1 MKRFRKGAASFYI
14 VSFST
19 LILVIIAASFATVII
34 SAVTRASNDDLSQ
47 SAYDAALA
55 GVEDAKLA
63 FANYQRCL
71 QKAGI
76 TPREPDGDGAVT
88 CEEILWWMLPD
99 NADCDM
105 VAHMIGRIPDYE
117 SGEVLVSDTTST
129 DGSGKTSDLNQ
140 AYTCVKISTVLRD
153 YKANLSSTSNYRLVR
168 VSLDKANAADIKK
181 VKFGWY
187 SVKEGQ
193 TTNFTNFSTVDGKN
207 RVTFQPAPAASIDQ
221 SVASISQP
229 PTPPTVQIQ
238 MVQTSSDYT
247 MDEVN
252 SLSRG
257 DRTDRATLFLVPT
270 EDETLGK
277 EGDGTYEGVYDATA
291 EKNII
296 SASQVAKTNSQQIS
310 IKPYAVKCRE
320 DANPLCEVT
329 IELPNPI
336 GKTEKRVND
345 TFLFLVALPYGE
357 PDTDFVMEF
366 LCDDTN
372 ELCEATV
379 NEVGGEVIENTAYTR
394 GVQINIDSTG
404 RANDLFRRVETR
416 FESMDVAFPFIYYAL
431 QVLNIDGKNA
441 VELVKSFEVEY
452 EHNRK
457 YEDL

>member
-1 MKRFRKGAASFYI
+1 MKKFKKGAASFYI

-34 SAVTRASNDDLSQ
+34 SAVTRTSNDDLSQ

-76 TPREPDGDGAVT
+76 VAKEPDGDGAVT
-88 CEEILWWMLPD
+88 CEEILWWMENP
-99 NADCDM
+99 DCDM
-105 VAHMIGRIPDYE
+105 VAHMIGRIPDHE

-129 DGSGKTSDLNQ
+129 DGNGVTSDLNQ

-168 VSLDKANAADIKK
+168 VSLDKASAADIKK

-193 TTNFTNFSTVDGKN
+193 TTNFTNFNTVDGKN
-207 RVTFQPAPAASIDQ
+207 RVTFQPASGL
-221 SVASISQP
+221 QP

-238 MVQTSSDYT
+238 MVQTSSSFT
-247 MDEVN
+247 MDKVN
-252 SLSRG
+252 SLAVG

-270 EDETLGK
+270 ENETLGT
-277 EGDGTYEGVYDATA
+277 ESGDNYQGVYNSETDENVIT
-291 EKNII
+291 
-296 SASQVAKTNSQQIS
+296 SQQVLKTNSQSIS
-310 IKPYAVKCRE
+310 IKPYVVKCRE

-329 IELPNPI
+329 IELPKPI
-336 GKTEKRVND
+336 DGERIND
-345 TFLFLVALPYGE
+345 TFLFLVTLPYGE
-357 PDTDFVMEF
+357 PDTDFAMEF
-366 LCDDTN
+366 LCDDAN
-372 ELCEATV
+372 DKCEATT
-379 NEVGGEVIENTAYTR
+379 NEVGEIITNTAYTR

-416 FESMDVAFPFIYYAL
+416 FESMDTAFPFIYYAL
-431 QVLNIDGKNA
+431 QILNVDGKDA
-441 VELVKSFEVEY
+441 AELVKDFEVKSEF
-452 EHNRK
+452 NRD
-457 YEDL
+457 YGDLEWI